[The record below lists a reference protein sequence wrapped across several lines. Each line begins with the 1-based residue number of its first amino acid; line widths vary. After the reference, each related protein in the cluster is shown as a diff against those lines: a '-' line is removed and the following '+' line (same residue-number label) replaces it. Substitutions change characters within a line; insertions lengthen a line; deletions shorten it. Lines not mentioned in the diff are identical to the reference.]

1 MTPVDGARG
10 LVSVSS
16 PSGGANFQVPDPE
29 ASVSGVAF
37 NSDASI
43 AYVANHN
50 KECVYAF
57 ARPANGWLSGDQAQA
72 AGDVQGIQKSR
83 HHRRT
88 AVSDGQNMPAYVIV
102 NVDTKHPR
110 RVRAI

>member
-1 MTPVDGARG
+1 
-10 LVSVSS
+10 
-16 PSGGANFQVPDPE
+16 VPDPE

-57 ARPANGWLSGDQAQA
+57 ARPANGWLSGDTPKLLTTYK
-72 AGDVQGIQKSR
+72 GFKNLDII
-83 HHRRT
+83 
-88 AVSDGQNMPAYVIV
+88 AVPQ
-102 NVDTKHPR
+102 
-110 RVRAI
+110 